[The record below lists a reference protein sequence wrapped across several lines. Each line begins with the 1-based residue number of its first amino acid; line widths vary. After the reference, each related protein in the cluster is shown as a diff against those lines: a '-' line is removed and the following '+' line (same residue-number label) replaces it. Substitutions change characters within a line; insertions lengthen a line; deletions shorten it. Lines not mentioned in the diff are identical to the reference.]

1 MPAGPEVRVP
11 RLIVS
16 QRIRPTLP
24 LLATKSGC
32 TLSEV
37 SVILE
42 IYFKGK
48 MNHCI
53 LYSLTT
59 FYYFLFYYT
68 KGTLTWWLKA
78 FNPLIMALLHKFW
91 SLENS
96 MACPLSAKSNNNQT
110 C

>member
-1 MPAGPEVRVP
+1 MIIKQLSIKTKMICDIRKSTAGTKFSFFFLLYYNNYFSQFQMPVGPEVRVP

-16 QRIRPTLP
+16 QRIWPTLP

-42 IYFKGK
+42 MYFKGE

-53 LYSLTT
+53 MYSLTS
-59 FYYFLFYYT
+59 F
-68 KGTLTWWLKA
+68 
-78 FNPLIMALLHKFW
+78 
-91 SLENS
+91 
-96 MACPLSAKSNNNQT
+96 
-110 C
+110 